1 MEAAGESGHEFMI
14 WEPKGLKQKFFAF
27 WNNSFEVSY
36 VLVSALIALINSSVI
51 AAFFFLLSTAM
62 LMSHNQSL
70 ELRYLYGLIILIVQI
85 ICVFSII
92 IFKMIFAKYMVKVYD
107 NQDDYTKSIK
117 LYQSIGYTLIE
128 SNSLSFEI
136 DRTYSF

>member
-1 MEAAGESGHEFMI
+1 MI

-70 ELRYLYGLIILIVQI
+70 ELRYLYGLIILIAQI
-85 ICVFSII
+85 ICVFTII

-128 SNSLSFEI
+128 SNSLSFQI

>member
-1 MEAAGESGHEFMI
+1 MI

-62 LMSHNQSL
+62 LMSHN
-70 ELRYLYGLIILIVQI
+70 
-85 ICVFSII
+85 
-92 IFKMIFAKYMVKVYD
+92 
-107 NQDDYTKSIK
+107 
-117 LYQSIGYTLIE
+117 
-128 SNSLSFEI
+128 
-136 DRTYSF
+136 